1 MNGGDYDA
9 AARKHGSMTSVIADS
24 VNEKLFDTF
33 GDTVLLFDGDT
44 PEIIEDYLEELK
56 SIVNI

>member
-1 MNGGDYDA
+1 
-9 AARKHGSMTSVIADS
+9 MTSVIADS

>member
-1 MNGGDYDA
+1 M
-9 AARKHGSMTSVIADS
+9 ADS
-24 VNEKLFDTF
+24 INEKLFDRF
-33 GDTVLLFDGDT
+33 GDTVLLFDGDV